1 MTIVDDL
8 GPLIDGP
15 AAVQR
20 RLWSADPEGWGRFS
34 EPHTRPLFEAV
45 LSGVGAGPGVRLLDL
60 GCGTGLLLQLAGERG
75 AAVTG
80 LDVSP
85 ALLAVAAERLPD
97 VDLHVADLQSPPF
110 PDASFDVVTAVNAL
124 QFAADPRV
132 AIAEAS
138 RVLRPGG
145 RLGIGLFAEP
155 ERAES
160 TAIHLAMAALSP
172 AREAEHA
179 PYALSEGHNLRTA
192 LEAAGLTPTD
202 SGEVVCV
209 WAYAGVED
217 AVRGLMGSGGG
228 TRAVEEVGRDAV
240 RTAIEK
246 ALVPFTDPTTC
257 RIAMRN
263 VFRWLTAH
271 KESAQEEAA

>member
-1 MTIVDDL
+1 MTVIDDL
-8 GPLIDGP
+8 GPLTDGP

-20 RLWSADPEGWGRFS
+20 RLWSADPEGWRLFS

-45 LSGVGAGPGVRLLDL
+45 LAGVGAGPGVRLLDV
-60 GCGTGLLLQLAGERG
+60 GCGTGLLLQLAGARG
-75 AAVTG
+75 AEVTG
-80 LDVSP
+80 LDVAP

-110 PDASFDVVTAVNAL
+110 PDAAFDVVTAVNAL
-124 QFAADPRV
+124 QFASDPRV
-132 AIAEAS
+132 AIAQVS

-179 PYALSEGHNLRTA
+179 PYALSEGDNLRLA
-192 LEAAGLTPTD
+192 LEAAGLRPGE

-209 WAYAGVED
+209 WAYDGVED

-228 TRAVEEVGRDAV
+228 TRAVEELGRDAV
-240 RTAIEK
+240 RTAIEG
-246 ALVPFTDPTTC
+246 ALVPFTDPATG

-263 VFRWLTAH
+263 VFRWLIAH
-271 KESAQEEAA
+271 KEAA